1 MELKYFGKKLEDK
14 GKNEFEH
21 KLSFNVPI
29 AAQYTGSHKIDD
41 IYYFNGETVITLDDD
56 ENVKVEQDNG
66 TTRIIISKLNN

>member
-56 ENVKVEQDNG
+56 ENVKIEQDNG
-66 TTRIIISKLNN
+66 TTRVIISKLNN